1 MLELKLQ
8 LEGDYNLKQVLIN
21 ELDYIVDMG
30 GNDVEVYDNLLALLE
45 VLRVHEII
53 DNESY
58 DNAQIRLEK
67 LWQFDKEEAN
77 NDDSI

>member
-1 MLELKLQ
+1 MVELKLQ
-8 LEGDYNLKQVLIN
+8 LEGDYNLKQMLIN

-30 GNDVEVYDNLLALLE
+30 GNDIEVYDNLLALLE

-67 LWQFDKEEAN
+67 LWQFDKEEV
-77 NDDSI
+77 

>member
-1 MLELKLQ
+1 MVELKLQ
-8 LEGDYNLKQVLIN
+8 LEGDYNLKQMLIN

-30 GNDVEVYDNLLALLE
+30 GNDIEVYDNLLALLE

-67 LWQFDKEEAN
+67 LWQFDKEEM
-77 NDDSI
+77 

>member
-1 MLELKLQ
+1 MVELKLQ
-8 LEGDYNLKQVLIN
+8 LEGDYNLKQLLIN

-30 GNDVEVYDNLLALLE
+30 GNDIEVYDNLLALLE

-67 LWQFDKEEAN
+67 LWQFDKEEV
-77 NDDSI
+77 

>member
-8 LEGDYNLKQVLIN
+8 LEGDYNLKQMLIN

-30 GNDVEVYDNLLALLE
+30 GNDIEVYDNLLALLE

-53 DNESY
+53 DEESY
-58 DNAQIRLEK
+58 NNAQIRLEK
-67 LWQFDKEEAN
+67 LWQFDKEEV
-77 NDDSI
+77 

>member
-8 LEGDYNLKQVLIN
+8 LEGDYNLKQMLIN

-30 GNDVEVYDNLLALLE
+30 GNDIEVYDNLLALLE

-58 DNAQIRLEK
+58 EDAQIRLEK
-67 LWQFDKEEAN
+67 LWQFDKE
-77 NDDSI
+77 

>member
-8 LEGDYNLKQVLIN
+8 LEGDYNLKQMLIN

-30 GNDVEVYDNLLALLE
+30 GNDIEVYDNLLALLE

-53 DNESY
+53 DDESY

-67 LWQFDKEEAN
+67 L
-77 NDDSI
+77 

>member
-8 LEGDYNLKQVLIN
+8 LEGDYNLKQLLIN

-30 GNDVEVYDNLLALLE
+30 GNDIEVYDNLLALLE

-67 LWQFDKEEAN
+67 LWQFDKEEVQ
-77 NDDSI
+77 

>member
-8 LEGDYNLKQVLIN
+8 LEGDYNLKQMLIN

-30 GNDVEVYDNLLALLE
+30 DNDVEVYDNLLALLE

-58 DNAQIRLEK
+58 DDAQIRLEK
-67 LWQFDKEEAN
+67 LWQFDKEEV
-77 NDDSI
+77 

>member
-8 LEGDYNLKQVLIN
+8 LEGDYNLKQMLIN

-30 GNDVEVYDNLLALLE
+30 DNDIEVYDNLLALLE

-53 DNESY
+53 DDESY

-67 LWQFDKEEAN
+67 LWQFDKEE
-77 NDDSI
+77 IL